1 MLLKPNKKRKV
12 GVFKFLN
19 GVYRKLRFRNG
30 LVWMVGLTTEIKLR
44 VV

>member
-12 GVFKFLN
+12 GVFLN
-19 GVYRKLRFRNG
+19 GVHRKLHFRNG